1 MHELSA
7 LAPRD
12 IIMLVQDS
20 DFGAKI
26 AVSIIANAQNA
37 DFLII
42 FVLSFKCLILFPVS
56 DKDNLFLNM
65 KLKFIFIFL
74 FAALSL
80 SCFQAYAQDQ
90 EKDEAKQIEE
100 YIQASLEQL
109 ERTLKLESWQVFYL
123 DSILTHDYNGLAAE
137 LKQMQ
142 SSKVTNTE
150 LYSQAQDKWAEQIYT
165 AFQGVLKEDQWNK
178 YLKSGAAREKKARD
192 KRAAK
197 RQKDSQK

>member
-1 MHELSA
+1 M
-7 LAPRD
+7 
-12 IIMLVQDS
+12 
-20 DFGAKI
+20 
-26 AVSIIANAQNA
+26 
-37 DFLII
+37 
-42 FVLSFKCLILFPVS
+42 
-56 DKDNLFLNM
+56 
-65 KLKFIFIFL
+65 
-74 FAALSL
+74 
-80 SCFQAYAQDQ
+80 
-90 EKDEAKQIEE
+90 
-100 YIQASLEQL
+100 EQL

>member
-1 MHELSA
+1 MSA
-7 LAPRD
+7 LAPREM
-12 IIMLVQDS
+12 IMLVQDS

-37 DFLII
+37 VLLII
-42 FVLSFKCLILFPVS
+42 FVLSIKCLILFPVS

-80 SCFQAYAQDQ
+80 SCFEAYAQDQ
-90 EKDEAKQIEE
+90 ENDDAKQIEE

-123 DSILTHDYNGLAAE
+123 DSILTHDYAGLAAE

-142 SSKVTNTE
+142 ASKVSNTE
-150 LYSQAQDKWAEQIYT
+150 LYSQTQDKWAEQIYNS
-165 AFQGVLKEDQWNK
+165 FQGVLNEDQWNK
-178 YLKSGAAREKKARD
+178 YLKSGASREKKARD

-197 RQKDSQK
+197 RQKNSEK

>member
-1 MHELSA
+1 MSA